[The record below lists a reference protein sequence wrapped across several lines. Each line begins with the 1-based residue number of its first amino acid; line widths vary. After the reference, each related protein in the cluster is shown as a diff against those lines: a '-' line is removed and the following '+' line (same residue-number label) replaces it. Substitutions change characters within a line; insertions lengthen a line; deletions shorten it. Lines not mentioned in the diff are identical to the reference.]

1 MRNRWMAAAGLVCW
15 GLLLTIPASLPAQ
28 AIRVTLLGTGAPPP
42 SLERFGPSILVEA
55 GPEKLVF
62 DVGRGA
68 LQRLAQLRVSY
79 AALSG
84 VFFTHLHSDH
94 VVGLPDFWL
103 TGWLL
108 SGRDSALA
116 VFGPAGTADMTRHL
130 EAAYAFDTEVRIR
143 EGKNP
148 VGGSHLRTSDISEG
162 VIFEQ
167 GGVRVTAFLV
177 DHGPTRPALGYR
189 VDYGSHSVILSGD
202 TRYSVNL
209 INHSK
214 GVDLL
219 IHETASATAE
229 DLQAHER
236 TRIIIAHHTTPECAG
251 EVFDRVRP
259 KLAAYS
265 HIVLFPGVT
274 EDDALRLT
282 RTHYAGP
289 LVMGKDL
296 MRFEIGDSVT
306 VSQAP

>member
-1 MRNRWMAAAGLVCW
+1 
-15 GLLLTIPASLPAQ
+15 
-28 AIRVTLLGTGAPPP
+28 
-42 SLERFGPSILVEA
+42 VEA

-68 LQRLAQLRVSY
+68 SQRLAQLGVSY
-79 AALSG
+79 ATLSA

-108 SGRDSALA
+108 SRRDSAMA

-148 VGGSHLRTSDISEG
+148 AGGSHLRTSDITEG

-167 GGVRVTAFLV
+167 AGVRVTAFLV

-189 VDYGSHSVILSGD
+189 VDYGTHSVVLSGD
-202 TRYSVNL
+202 TRFNENL
-209 INHSK
+209 ITHSR

-219 IHETASATAE
+219 IHEVSSATAE

-236 TRIIIAHHTTPECAG
+236 MRIIIAHHTTPECAG
-251 EVFDRVRP
+251 ELFNRVRP

-265 HIVLFPGVT
+265 HIGLFTGVS
-274 EDDALRLT
+274 ESDAIRLT
-282 RTHYAGP
+282 RIHYAGP
-289 LVMGKDL
+289 LVMGQDL

-306 VSQAP
+306 FSQAHQ